1 MMTEQIAV
9 QLRALCIYLTFMYNF
24 FTSSASAFGTRQREK
39 SIIFSTGSGKRRWSR
54 IRLHSHI
61 HVLKKKTKQQWPK
74 VGVFVFF
81 FRRNRSKQPPP
92 SRRLLCDRC
101 FGLST
106 TIERH
111 LGRLLWSTIDDERVW
126 WGYVFTVTRWLTD
139 WLTGMCVSVT
149 FWLSFVS
156 LCECCSNAAECP
168 LLSFVVVF
176 LCLLFRV
183 REDLALYTGARPP
196 CTDTYTLY
204 LLYRL

>member
-61 HVLKKKTKQQWPK
+61 HVLKKRNNNDRKW
-74 VGVFVFF
+74 VFLSFCG
-81 FRRNRSKQPPP
+81 NRSKQPPP
-92 SRRLLCDRC
+92 SRRLHCDRC

-139 WLTGMCVSVT
+139 WLTDRYVCECNFLAFICFIVWVLQQCCWVSSIVVCGC
-149 FWLSFVS
+149 LFVS
-156 LCECCSNAAECP
+156 SIQ
-168 LLSFVVVF
+168 S
-176 LCLLFRV
+176 
-183 REDLALYTGARPP
+183 
-196 CTDTYTLY
+196 
-204 LLYRL
+204 